1 MASTDTST
9 TNCAACGKEGGNLN
23 TCNKCHLV
31 KYCNAACKKKHRS
44 KHKKACEKRVAE
56 LHYEHELFKEHPPR
70 EECPICF
77 LPLPRDIHQSSFK
90 SCCGKVICNGC
101 IYAMNEARGR
111 GKINLCA
118 FCRTPMATSD
128 ADETKRI
135 KEIAESGNAIAIYNI
150 GMYYHKGQFG
160 FPQDM
165 SKANKLYLKAGELGY
180 PEGYCNLGVSYENG
194 RGVQVDMK
202 NEES

>member
-1 MASTDTST
+1 
-9 TNCAACGKEGGNLN
+9 
-23 TCNKCHLV
+23 
-31 KYCNAACKKKHRS
+31 
-44 KHKKACEKRVAE
+44 
-56 LHYEHELFKEHPPR
+56 
-70 EECPICF
+70 
-77 LPLPRDIHQSSFK
+77 
-90 SCCGKVICNGC
+90 
-101 IYAMNEARGR
+101 
-111 GKINLCA
+111 
-118 FCRTPMATSD
+118 MATSD